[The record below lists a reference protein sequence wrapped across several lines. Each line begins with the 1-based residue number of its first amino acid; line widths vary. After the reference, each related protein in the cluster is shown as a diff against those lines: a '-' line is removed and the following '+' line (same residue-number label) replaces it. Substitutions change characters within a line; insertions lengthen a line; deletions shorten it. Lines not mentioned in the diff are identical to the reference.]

1 MKKIV
6 YLHGLESEPGGTKVS
21 FLAEKGMVYAP
32 NMDYVTLDLSEFI
45 HTLGMPDLIIGSSIG
60 GYVADIIGS
69 QLGVDVLLFN
79 PALHSRSFEPI
90 NNYTPKLGST
100 VHNVILGGKDDII
113 DCNKTCEYLN
123 LNDIQYIKELI
134 PGMTHRT
141 PLNIFIDVVDKRINQ
156 LNTLSNITSKF

>member
-6 YLHGLESEPGGTKVS
+6 YLHGLESESGGTKVS

-45 HTLGMPDLIIGSSIG
+45 FTLGMPDLIIGSSMG

-79 PALHSRSFEPI
+79 PALHSRSIDNFNVDYGSQHYKRTI
-90 NNYTPKLGST
+90 VLGT
-100 VHNVILGGKDDII
+100 EDNVIDPETTKKLWSVYGNHAKYD
-113 DCNKTCEYLN
+113 EV
-123 LNDIQYIKELI
+123 E
-134 PGMTHRT
+134 GMGHRT
-141 PLNIFIDVVDKRINQ
+141 PLDVFINMYNKHA
-156 LNTLSNITSKF
+156 

>member
-6 YLHGLESEPGGTKVS
+6 YLHGLESESGGTKVS

-32 NMDYVTLDLSEFI
+32 NMDYVTLDLQEFI

-79 PALHSRSFEPI
+79 PALHNRTVIKEFNEDYGSQPYKRTI
-90 NNYTPKLGST
+90 VLGT
-100 VHNVILGGKDDII
+100 EDNVI
-113 DCNKTCEYLN
+113 NP
-123 LNDIQYIKELI
+123 ELTKKLWPVHDNVAI
-134 PGMTHRT
+134 FDEIEGMGHRT
-141 PLNIFIDVVDKRINQ
+141 PLDVFINMYNKHA
-156 LNTLSNITSKF
+156 

>member
-6 YLHGLESEPGGTKVS
+6 YLHGLESESGGTKVS

-32 NMDYVTLDLSEFI
+32 NMDYVTLDLQEFI

-79 PALHSRSFEPI
+79 PALHNR
-90 NNYTPKLGST
+90 T
-100 VHNVILGGKDDII
+100 V
-113 DCNKTCEYLN
+113 
-123 LNDIQYIKELI
+123 IKEFNEDYGSQPYKRTIVLGTEDKVI
-134 PGMTHRT
+134 NPEITKKLWSVKGNEAIHDEIEGMGHRT
-141 PLNIFIDVVDKRINQ
+141 PLDVFINMYNKHA
-156 LNTLSNITSKF
+156 